1 MHYYPLISI
10 LRLVQ
15 SGVDL
20 YRHWCYAYSMVNQ
33 GKQMKTQEVY
43 TLPTE
48 LASLFIN
55 GDWSIVDYIDDDL
68 YEEAINAFLKE
79 LEFDGVD
86 IISMV
91 EDTNRF
97 VKYHDMMDYGVLA
110 CDCSD
115 YVVG

>member
-1 MHYYPLISI
+1 
-10 LRLVQ
+10 
-15 SGVDL
+15 
-20 YRHWCYAYSMVNQ
+20 
-33 GKQMKTQEVY
+33 MKTQQVY

-55 GDWSIVDYIDDDL
+55 GDWSIVDYIDDEHD
-68 YEEAINAFLKE
+68 EEAINAFLKE

-86 IISMV
+86 IISIV
-91 EDTNRF
+91 EDSNRF

>member
-1 MHYYPLISI
+1 
-10 LRLVQ
+10 
-15 SGVDL
+15 
-20 YRHWCYAYSMVNQ
+20 
-33 GKQMKTQEVY
+33 MKTQHVY

-55 GDWSIVDYIDDDL
+55 GDWSIVDYIDDEH
-68 YEEAINAFLKE
+68 YEESINAFLKDLE
-79 LEFDGVD
+79 LENLQ
-86 IISMV
+86 IISII
-91 EDTNRF
+91 EDTDRF

>member
-1 MHYYPLISI
+1 MIGLDHGQFFLS
-10 LRLVQ
+10 LALT
-15 SGVDL
+15 
-20 YRHWCYAYSMVNQ
+20 
-33 GKQMKTQEVY
+33 KMKEQQVYGDKVVTY

-86 IISMV
+86 VISMV

-97 VKYHDMMDYGVLA
+97 VKYHDMADYGVLA

>member
-1 MHYYPLISI
+1 
-10 LRLVQ
+10 
-15 SGVDL
+15 
-20 YRHWCYAYSMVNQ
+20 
-33 GKQMKTQEVY
+33 MKTQEIY

-68 YEEAINAFLKE
+68 YEEAINTFLRE
-79 LEFDGVD
+79 LEFENLE
-86 IISMV
+86 IISIV

-115 YVVG
+115 YILWRHDHALDPRAPWGTIAPAHTAGWAGASLHGS

>member
-1 MHYYPLISI
+1 MHT
-10 LRLVQ
+10 
-15 SGVDL
+15 
-20 YRHWCYAYSMVNQ
+20 
-33 GKQMKTQEVY
+33 KTY

-55 GDWSIVDYIDDDL
+55 GDWSIVDYIDDEF
-68 YEEAINAFLKE
+68 YTKAINEFLQV
-79 LEFDGVD
+79 LEYDGLD

-91 EDTNRF
+91 DDSNRF

-115 YVVG
+115 YIVG